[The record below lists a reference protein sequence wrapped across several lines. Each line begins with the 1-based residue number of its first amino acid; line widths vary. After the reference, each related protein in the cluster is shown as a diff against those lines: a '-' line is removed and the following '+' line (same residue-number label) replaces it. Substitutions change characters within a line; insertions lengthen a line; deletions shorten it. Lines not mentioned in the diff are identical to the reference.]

1 MSLDQA
7 SDSELER
14 VRGLVADA
22 LEAAGIRWQFTEKPQ
37 DHAVAQVTIDF
48 GRDSGRGVFVTW
60 EQSLAEHET
69 LMRLVRE
76 GDHMNP
82 LVLAA
87 DDAAQ
92 AANERLQAALS
103 AAGIESEDAE
113 NDFDPYLLRILSAP
127 GTS

>member
-7 SDSELER
+7 SDEELER
-14 VRGLVADA
+14 VRDLVADA
-22 LEAAGIRWQFTEKPQ
+22 LEAAGVRWQFSEKMQPY
-37 DHAVAQVTIDF
+37 AVAQVTVDR
-48 GRDSGRGVFVTW
+48 GSDSGRGVFVTW
-60 EQSLAEHET
+60 EQSLADHEA
-69 LMRLVRE
+69 LMRLVRS

-87 DDAAQ
+87 DDNAQ

-103 AAGIESEDAE
+103 AAGIETADAE
-113 NDFDPYLLRILSAP
+113 NDFDPYLLRIVSAP

>member
-7 SDSELER
+7 SDDELER

-22 LEAAGIRWQFTEKPQ
+22 LESAGIRWQLHEKPQ
-37 DHAVAQVTIDF
+37 SYAVAQVTIDY
-48 GRDSGRGVFVTW
+48 GRDSGRGVFVSW
-60 EQSLAEHET
+60 EQSLAEHES

-82 LVLAA
+82 RILAA
-87 DDAAQ
+87 DDEAQ
-92 AANERLQAALS
+92 AVNARLQAALR

-113 NDFDPYLLRILSAP
+113 NDFAPYLLRIVSAP
-127 GTS
+127 GTA